1 MNTRRITRYLS
12 WLTHAAVLA
21 LIVAYIGLSILDS
34 TPDAN
39 LGLALG
45 VLALGVMGVPWSLPL
60 LMSDRVSV
68 GSAVFVAVAAGGAML
83 NLVLHGVA
91 LRWWRERRSG
101 R

>member
-1 MNTRRITRYLS
+1 MWRIARYLS
-12 WLTHAAVLA
+12 WLVHAAVLA
-21 LIVAYIGLSILDS
+21 LIVAYIGLGILDS

-60 LMSDRVSV
+60 LVSDRVSA
-68 GSAVFVAVAAGGAML
+68 GSAVFVAVAAGGAMV

-91 LRWWRERRSG
+91 LRWWRERRG
-101 R
+101 QR